1 MSEAG
6 HALAP
11 GGAEDANGLGEPE
24 ASQQTLSAMSIEDFG
39 RLVKAMGS
47 LATALDNQ
55 LQNGEVG
62 ARARGEIRRVRYM
75 AIGGESSTACKGWPD
90 YQLWKRKIFRWER
103 ATDVATEKRAD
114 RVLKQLDADLQRKL
128 ECITDEQ
135 LTNPEGVQHKH
146 DDERRRTAREC
157 LFQYQKKPAESLT
170 SFASWLDFQFDRIAT
185 HGLAMPDEWKALFL
199 EEGAGLDDASLRLI
213 RVLTTG
219 DSSHAAT
226 PAAIRELDISK
237 KETMTGTRRT
247 RMTQP
252 PGESELASQT
262 SQTEAEDGLLS
273 CDGASSLDTDTE
285 YALLDVMEQK
295 DFNEADA
302 PIAPATTQADR
313 RKTRRQNR
321 ELKRKLKTDRRYFQR
336 SAPDREARLPL
347 SEIIKR
353 PRCSLRQQKGH
364 GGDKCPNKDG
374 PTASGARGGQRATSG
389 ARGSHQGPP
398 LTGFSYPNGQEEVFL
413 MGAQMPRSTKET
425 ALVASKSIDSCTQ
438 KELALQA
445 AKGSCPGGLRVP
457 AGAAVL
463 DTAAGQGL
471 VGKDNLAELSSHLGR
486 LGYAAEHAAARR
498 ALAGGVVGKTG
509 APTTAPIPTG
519 IEKAHGAFEVGAIEK
534 GIPLFVTVFLLTAL
548 GAVVDLPK
556 KRARLSKLNCTT
568 ELFSIPPG
576 HPRFWID
583 RLKGPREFQR
593 PGRLAQQLPELK
605 ADSFRQPV
613 QSVGVYEVGND
624 DLGGG
629 DPATI
634 DDPTTDRHD
643 DEQTRRTGKPE
654 AEFAGKYVLT
664 ENLILERIPQSSRTW
679 AFFTST
685 PMSTACTLSRE
696 PRNMLATN
704 RLFTLKTRKVDC
716 GPTKEQLICRHPA
729 MEISSGANLHGRRW
743 NCEARGQRTAHRTA
757 GELRGAAMKRKRGIV
772 FSFAIFEAI
781 PEPKPARGENFAALM
796 KAHIEQLNTLKA
808 QQQNT
813 DQMMLENRQA
823 MERTMGVSQAQ
834 GPTIQSM
841 DKSKWELIHD
851 QEKPRAA
858 AGPELDQEDP
868 AIVDP
873 TPEQV
878 SSTQA
883 KAQRFFFELEPVW
896 SDTADGRRAFLF
908 WRAGWAHAILG
919 DTANDDF
926 EVTIPKNMPEQ
937 TLASSK
943 GDVENTE
950 TAGADIEDPAEKP
963 IEISARIKE
972 MIGRVHANLD
982 HSRAEIFT
990 HVPRA
995 AQARPEVLQGVWGHV
1010 KCDAQRMT
1018 AEHRQA
1024 ASPRTFQF
1032 SGIVAV
1038 DTFFVP
1044 FLSEVVPYLGA
1055 KVAWRA
1061 TMETWIRYVG
1071 PPDALITDGGPEFQG
1086 EFEHGSEA
1094 KGAELPFQPEVR
1106 ELIRDAQ
1113 RHGSIKFGAHRSEKH
1128 QTKCAPAGPGAVSA
1142 FEPPDADEWKAT
1154 FETKAPSTFGGEVL
1168 ALSGTVAGAE
1178 RFQTLFLDVTQ
1189 GGLLTEHWRDKVGPF
1204 TAFLKHDRELNVAPL
1219 SNFNIVDAKGIFDT
1233 LSKETSGSKA
1243 DRRIALD
1250 LSVIRSV
1257 MTRVGSQIR
1266 WVPHPAMPVDS
1277 LSKSDIQKGDWH
1289 LLCHFLVS
1297 LLQSTHFHVPY
1308 VIEMWG
1314 AGQAQGR
1321 PVRPRV
1327 FGAAGRAPMSGC
1339 PGFGPPLDSVTL
1351 RTGRGEG
1358 PPWSHPPP
1366 CFGPFWIQPRGC
1378 PWWSGGP
1385 RGRSGSVDPTV
1396 LNALAWGAGHS
1407 GLGAAGGAVG
1417 ATRSSPAAG
1426 LSPVSQVAFQQAAAQ
1441 AMAAAT
1447 GQPLSSVTPAE
1458 KPVPFVLGILLTQE
1472 SQLTLNGYPPDA
1484 PALVYDKSMS
1494 ETFNIANVILP
1505 ELVTNM
1511 TTDVVLNHDADWQNY
1526 PEVGK
1531 AVVAAGGEENCICVA
1546 ICPSRGKWGVGL
1558 GGGWKTRE
1566 AAAKL
1571 ALSVALAQGHAKY
1584 QMICQAFP
1592 EFDKLCRGECSP
1604 QALPGS
1610 SRRGGNGA
1618 APAPTTAYGPAPVT
1632 KWITLT
1638 EKSAITSEGYGHEAP
1653 VVLHSK
1659 DFQELFSSSHHM
1671 LTELIGNVAGNV
1683 KMTHDADWSI
1693 FPEVARATKAAGCE
1707 DQCMCIATCPDHSAW
1722 AVGLGSGWKT
1732 RETAAKIALCVA
1744 LTMNAPQ
1751 ALATLVGWYPQF
1763 GAVCAQVGL
1772 HVKAQPRNS
1781 SDGPPEKKA
1790 RSYSTPPRR
1799 PRFQVT
1805 PCSGATP
1812 GHALRFFENGYDIH
1826 SAEARRQCV
1835 HPPIQACPAHPL
1847 LPRRQRR
1854 RTGRRGEGMNG
1865 LVAACNV
1872 GILR

>member
-1358 PPWSHPPP
+1358 PPWSQLRKLAIMYHHHPDPGWAWP
-1366 CFGPFWIQPRGC
+1366 GPRGGVQLLAPDQPSSVLWTLLDSAPRLPLVERWAPRPLWEWTPRC
-1378 PWWSGGP
+1378 WAPQEGPLPAGQAPLVERWAPRPLWEWLRRCWEPLAPPQPPLVWGAVPPGRVPLVERWAPRSLWECGPHGAERPSLGGWSFGTGRRWWSGRRHQKQSCCGAQPGEPGRLPAGRGP
-1385 RGRSGSVDPTV
+1385 GYGGCNWS
-1396 LNALAWGAGHS
+1396 
-1407 GLGAAGGAVG
+1407 AAEQRYAC
-1417 ATRSSPAAG
+1417 R
-1426 LSPVSQVAFQQAAAQ
+1426 
-1441 AMAAAT
+1441 
-1447 GQPLSSVTPAE
+1447 
-1458 KPVPFVLGILLTQE
+1458 
-1472 SQLTLNGYPPDA
+1472 
-1484 PALVYDKSMS
+1484 
-1494 ETFNIANVILP
+1494 
-1505 ELVTNM
+1505 
-1511 TTDVVLNHDADWQNY
+1511 
-1526 PEVGK
+1526 K
-1531 AVVAAGGEENCICVA
+1531 ACA
-1546 ICPSRGKWGVGL
+1546 ICPRDPAHARVAADSKRISARRSGACLRQVYVGNVQYSERNFAR
-1558 GGGWKTRE
+1558 TRH
-1566 AAAKL
+1566 
-1571 ALSVALAQGHAKY
+1571 QHDHRR
-1584 QMICQAFP
+1584 CP
-1592 EFDKLCRGECSP
+1592 EP
-1604 QALPGS
+1604 
-1610 SRRGGNGA
+1610 RRGLA
-1618 APAPTTAYGPAPVT
+1618 
-1632 KWITLT
+1632 
-1638 EKSAITSEGYGHEAP
+1638 
-1653 VVLHSK
+1653 
-1659 DFQELFSSSHHM
+1659 EL
-1671 LTELIGNVAGNV
+1671 
-1683 KMTHDADWSI
+1683 
-1693 FPEVARATKAAGCE
+1693 
-1707 DQCMCIATCPDHSAW
+1707 
-1722 AVGLGSGWKT
+1722 SGG
-1732 RETAAKIALCVA
+1732 RE
-1744 LTMNAPQ
+1744 
-1751 ALATLVGWYPQF
+1751 
-1763 GAVCAQVGL
+1763 
-1772 HVKAQPRNS
+1772 
-1781 SDGPPEKKA
+1781 
-1790 RSYSTPPRR
+1790 
-1799 PRFQVT
+1799 
-1805 PCSGATP
+1805 
-1812 GHALRFFENGYDIH
+1812 
-1826 SAEARRQCV
+1826 
-1835 HPPIQACPAHPL
+1835 
-1847 LPRRQRR
+1847 
-1854 RTGRRGEGMNG
+1854 GRRGRRGRGELYLRGHLPVQG
-1865 LVAACNV
+1865 QVGGRAGRRVEDARGCRQAGAECGARARARQVPDDLPGFPRVRQAVQGGVLAAGASWVQPPRGQWGGTSTDHCLWSSSGHQV
-1872 GILR
+1872 DYAHGKVRDHI